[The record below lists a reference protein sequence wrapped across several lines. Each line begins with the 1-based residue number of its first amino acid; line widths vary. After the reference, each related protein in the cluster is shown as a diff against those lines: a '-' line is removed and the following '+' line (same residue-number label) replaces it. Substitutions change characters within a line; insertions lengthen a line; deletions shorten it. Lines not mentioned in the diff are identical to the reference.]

1 MKYLC
6 LFVGAAAL
14 SFSGAAM
21 ARPGGGPGGSHG
33 MGMGAAH
40 GMGMAGPHGN
50 PHSMG
55 IGFAGRPSGRVG
67 FGAGGCP
74 PGLAKKAVPCVP
86 PGLANKQFGIGQRIP
101 SSLGLLSFGQL
112 PRSVRTR
119 HASRLDRRSR
129 FLMEN
134 GSIVAVN
141 PRTRV
146 VRRVISIR

>member
-1 MKYLC
+1 MKQVIL
-6 LFVGAAAL
+6 LVGAAAL
-14 SFSGAAM
+14 GISGPAM
-21 ARPGGGPGGSHG
+21 ARPGGGMGGPHG
-33 MGMGAAH
+33 MGMG
-40 GMGMAGPHGN
+40 GPHGN
-50 PHSMG
+50 PHAMG

-86 PGLANKQFGIGQRIP
+86 PGLANGRFGIGQRIP
-101 SSLGLLSFGQL
+101 SSLGLLSFGEL

-119 HASRLDRRSR
+119 HASRLNRHSR

-141 PRTRV
+141 PRTRIV
-146 VRRVISIR
+146 QRVIRIR

>member
-1 MKYLC
+1 MKNAL
-6 LFVGAAAL
+6 LLIGAAAL
-14 SFSGAAM
+14 GFSGPALAK
-21 ARPGGGPGGSHG
+21 PGGGMGGPHG
-33 MGMGAAH
+33 P
-40 GMGMAGPHGN
+40 GMAGPHGN

-67 FGAGGCP
+67 FGVGGCP

-86 PGLANKQFGIGQRIP
+86 PGQANKQFGVGQRIP
-101 SSLGLLSFGQL
+101 SSLGLLSFNAL

-119 HASRLDRRSR
+119 HASRLNRHSR

-146 VRRVISIR
+146 VQRVIPMR